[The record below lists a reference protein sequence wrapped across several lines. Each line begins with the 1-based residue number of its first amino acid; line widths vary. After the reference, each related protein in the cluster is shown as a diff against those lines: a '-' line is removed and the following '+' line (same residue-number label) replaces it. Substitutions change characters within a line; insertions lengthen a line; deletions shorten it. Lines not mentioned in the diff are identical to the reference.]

1 MDQSELN
8 KEMTQIGVGRFNSQW
23 ESARDNDDLSRSKAG
38 QKILRELLP
47 EFHKRVKQLLKKK
60 QGRPT
65 RWQEDLRKYDSKKV
79 AFICFKV
86 VLDELPKKKT
96 FASLAYAVGKYI
108 EREVMCTYLVK
119 TNPKGKGIIK
129 GAKTRSKA
137 SQYRHIQLSMRN
149 EEKKEGMKNF
159 DPWSRRDRLTCGTN
173 LVELLRVSTG
183 LIEYIYIKKTVHSR
197 LTRFVAATQETLDW
211 LENYNTH
218 HAILDPF
225 WMPMVDAPE
234 NWEKVE

>member
-79 AFICFKV
+79 AF
-86 VLDELPKKKT
+86 LHHWRMRL
-96 FASLAYAVGKYI
+96 ASTLK
-108 EREVMCTYLVK
+108 ER
-119 TNPKGKGIIK
+119 
-129 GAKTRSKA
+129 
-137 SQYRHIQLSMRN
+137 
-149 EEKKEGMKNF
+149 
-159 DPWSRRDRLTCGTN
+159 
-173 LVELLRVSTG
+173 
-183 LIEYIYIKKTVHSR
+183 
-197 LTRFVAATQETLDW
+197 
-211 LENYNTH
+211 
-218 HAILDPF
+218 
-225 WMPMVDAPE
+225 
-234 NWEKVE
+234 